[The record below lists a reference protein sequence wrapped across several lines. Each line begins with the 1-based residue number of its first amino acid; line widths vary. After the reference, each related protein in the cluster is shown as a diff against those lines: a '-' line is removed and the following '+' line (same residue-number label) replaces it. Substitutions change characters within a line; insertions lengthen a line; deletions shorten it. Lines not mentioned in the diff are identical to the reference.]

1 MAILIHH
8 FRGADMQQ
16 TRKAKVD
23 AAYVAKVDAAIQAIQ
38 EFFQIG
44 QQLTQKQ
51 SHKASYGQDTVGA
64 EAKKYNLNPDTIRK
78 ARQFADPVRGYTES
92 EVKEL
97 CSLIRTLQT
106 NQRGAIFGR
115 THLIRLLS
123 VPKQKR
129 GKVQKLAI
137 ECRWSMAELESLI
150 ASRFGS
156 RRDGGRKRRVPS
168 EVIGVL
174 VQIEGLCESWHR
186 WAEIVTPPESNIKQ
200 RGTRDG
206 VELPGKLSELVHA
219 TTVAMTTL
227 HRAVTDELK
236 TRNPRRNTRKQYR
249 AENDS
254 K

>member
-1 MAILIHH
+1 LIHYESVASGLTEQLVMAILIHH

-23 AAYVAKVDAAIQAIQ
+23 AAYVAKVDAAIQKIQ

-44 QQLTQKQ
+44 QELTQKQ

-78 ARQFADPVRGYTES
+78 ARQFADPVRGYTAS

-137 ECRWSMAELESLI
+137 ERRGSMAELESLTRI
-150 ASRFGS
+150 FHEWLLISIGAFDSTFGL
-156 RRDGGRKRRVPS
+156 
-168 EVIGVL
+168 I
-174 VQIEGLCESWHR
+174 
-186 WAEIVTPPESNIKQ
+186 
-200 RGTRDG
+200 
-206 VELPGKLSELVHA
+206 
-219 TTVAMTTL
+219 
-227 HRAVTDELK
+227 
-236 TRNPRRNTRKQYR
+236 
-249 AENDS
+249 
-254 K
+254 